1 MTRLGIIGGGQ
12 LARMLVLQAAQL
24 GIRCTVLDPKPDAGA
39 GQLAPQIVA
48 NYDDMTALQ
57 QLMDQVDVLTY
68 DFENVPAAALQQLA
82 PGAQLAPGVEVLH
95 AAQDRLREKQ
105 MFRQLGIAVGDF
117 HAVNSRAE
125 LLQAIDH
132 TGYPAVLKTRRLG
145 YDGKGQVVLREAED
159 LERAWQQLGDHEL
172 ILEAFIDYQFEC
184 SIIGVRNRAGQVR
197 CYPLTVNHHQQGIL
211 RASRVGF
218 TGLATALQQQ
228 AEAWLQQIAEQF
240 HYVGVL
246 TLELFVSDNG
256 LLANE
261 IAPRV
266 HNSGHWS
273 IDAADCSQFENHL
286 RAVVDL
292 PLGPTTVSAEAM
304 MINFIGHMPDP
315 QCWLQVPGLH
325 WHDYGKQPRDLRK
338 VGHATLCAYD
348 QQQLQQRLHHL
359 QSVAA
364 QHELPELPEHM
375 L

>member
-24 GIRCTVLDPKPDAGA
+24 GIRCMVLDPKPDAGA

-57 QLMDQVDVLTY
+57 QLLDQVDVLTY

-184 SIIGVRNRAGQVR
+184 SIIGVRNRAGEVR
-197 CYPLTVNHHQQGIL
+197 CYPLTVNHHEQGIL
-211 RASRVGF
+211 RVSRVGF
-218 TGLATALQQQ
+218 TGLAAALQQQ

-246 TLELFVSDNG
+246 TLELFASDAG

-286 RAVVDL
+286 RAVADL

-304 MINFIGHMPDP
+304 MINFIGHMPDR

-348 QQQLQQRLHHL
+348 QHQLQQRLHHL
-359 QSVAA
+359 QSVAV